1 MPLTL
6 PNFILVLRSYVA
18 YPGYLDLGM
27 RNVEF
32 SLFITT
38 TTASGIT
45 TVATTSSS

>member
-6 PNFILVLRSYVA
+6 PIFILSYVA

-38 TTASGIT
+38 HTGFVSMAD
-45 TVATTSSS
+45 